1 MMDQKIVRLEITD
14 NDGEFNRE
22 ILACYYLVNP
32 DTEKLKAIREMIES
46 RVDDLDL
53 EPTFGCIDEIE
64 ELLKANFSLISV
76 STEEIEW

>member
-1 MMDQKIVRLEITD
+1 MKEQRIVRLEITD
-14 NDGEFNRE
+14 NEGEFNRDV
-22 ILACYYLVNP
+22 LACYYLVNP
-32 DTEKLKAIREMIES
+32 DTEKLKSIREMIES
-46 RVDDLDL
+46 RFDDLDK